1 MTTSA
6 WYPDTG
12 SVSVLPT
19 ELWSISEPA
28 KHLDRALLS
37 LLFQP
42 TYEAC
47 LNLVTVASWHSV
59 LLLMLYQE
67 RYKAVMKSF
76 LNHHKITFL
85 QMSNWTIKQS
95 IDNASMVSI
104 DSGLVS
110 VYQVSYEAQLNPP
123 GIQTLLSYQCSTTEL
138 WSKIERCNRGM
149 LAFRHCQ
156 CCTKWAM

>member
-28 KHLDRALLS
+28 KHLDSAVLS

-85 QMSNWTIKQS
+85 QMSNWTIKQR
-95 IDNASMVSI
+95 IDHVSLVSR
-104 DSGLVS
+104 DSG
-110 VYQVSYEAQLNPP
+110 P
-123 GIQTLLSYQCSTTEL
+123 STVQSTEL
-138 WSKIERCNRGM
+138 WNISEPTKHLATVVLSM
-149 LAFRHCQ
+149 LSDWTMKQ
-156 CCTKWAM
+156 IWTL

>member
-42 TYEAC
+42 TYEAD
-47 LNLVTVASWHSV
+47 LNLVTVASWHSAIV
-59 LLLMLYQE
+59 NALPREIWSSYESRFLII
-67 RYKAVMKSF
+67 MKSYSCKC
-76 LNHHKITFL
+76 N
-85 QMSNWTIKQS
+85 SNWTIKQR
-95 IDNASMVSI
+95 IDHVSLVSR
-104 DSGLVS
+104 DSG
-110 VYQVSYEAQLNPP
+110 P
-123 GIQTLLSYQCSTTEL
+123 STVQSTEL
-138 WSKIERCNRGM
+138 WNISEPTKHLATVVLSM
-149 LAFRHCQ
+149 LSDWTMKQ
-156 CCTKWAM
+156 IWTL